1 MTGALLSDRKAT
13 IYDVAKSAGV
23 SVGTVS
29 RYLNGQ
35 TLRQSNRA
43 QIERAIETLS
53 FRPNVLAQGIKRGG
67 SRVIGFL
74 VREFDEFHGELLER
88 LSREFQAA
96 GYKIMTYCHD
106 ARQDE
111 VIEAVEYFAGQQ
123 VDALIS
129 GGAPETSKAVSR
141 LLETG
146 IPVVTYNNDLLGMN
160 VDRVFVENRRAS
172 AHAVSHLIDLGHRR
186 IAHIAGHQLESTG
199 VARRDGYLDALNERD
214 LLIDED
220 LIEYGN
226 WHIDGGY
233 AAITRLMALPEPPT
247 AVFSANY
254 RMTAGV
260 LECVREKGWRVPDSF
275 SLISFD
281 DTELFRLYGDGVS
294 AIAQPTEQ
302 IARSI
307 VERVLARLSGA
318 DVPATTTRTIQ
329 CNLILRGSTRP
340 PTQ

>member
-1 MTGALLSDRKAT
+1 MNRAPLSDRKAT

-35 TLRQSNRA
+35 TLRLSNRA

-53 FRPNVLAQGIKRGG
+53 FRPNVLAQGIKGGG
-67 SRVIGFL
+67 SRIIGFL

-129 GGAPETSKAVSR
+129 GGAQETSTAVSR

-199 VARRDGYLDALNERD
+199 VSRRDGYLDALNERG
-214 LLIDED
+214 LPVEGN

-233 AAITRLMALPEPPT
+233 AAITRLMALPHPPT

-260 LECVREKGWRVPDSF
+260 LECVRENGWKVPDSF

-302 IARSI
+302 VARSI

-318 DVPATTTRTIQ
+318 DVPATTTRTLQ

-340 PTQ
+340 PTR